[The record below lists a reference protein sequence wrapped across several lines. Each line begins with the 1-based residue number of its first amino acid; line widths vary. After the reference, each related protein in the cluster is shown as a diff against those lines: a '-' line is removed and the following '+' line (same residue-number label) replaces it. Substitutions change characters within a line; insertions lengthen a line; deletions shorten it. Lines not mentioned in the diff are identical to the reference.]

1 MTFIYLERNII
12 MNSENIHFYL
22 SVLAP
27 ILTLLCTTVVFLQKF
42 VKNKKLKKVL
52 EKTEEITKEMI
63 PCIRQAEQ
71 FVHYSGAE
79 KKEYVM
85 TKLKQFAI
93 DHEIKFDEEETS
105 KRIEE
110 LVTLTKKVNVKPTSV
125 EEEINSDSK
134 QQIELKIKNIIEKM
148 RE

>member
-1 MTFIYLERNII
+1 MFILNISMTFIYLERNII

-63 PCIRQAEQ
+63 PCIRQA
-71 FVHYSGAE
+71 
-79 KKEYVM
+79 
-85 TKLKQFAI
+85 
-93 DHEIKFDEEETS
+93 
-105 KRIEE
+105 
-110 LVTLTKKVNVKPTSV
+110 
-125 EEEINSDSK
+125 
-134 QQIELKIKNIIEKM
+134 
-148 RE
+148 